1 MIDPST
7 INFFSF
13 FLFLDSQPYV
23 PGSFAIKAKA
33 KFLASP
39 GVQLATSFDN
49 SVLQVSTYAYLQ
61 LSGILIFITFYRFL
75 IG

>member
-1 MIDPST
+1 MIGPST
-7 INFFSF
+7 INY
-13 FLFLDSQPYV
+13 FLILILESQPYV

-49 SVLQVSTYAYLQ
+49 SVLQVST
-61 LSGILIFITFYRFL
+61 
-75 IG
+75 